1 VVTKRILLALA
12 LLAAPGHAHAQDKH
26 AVAVLG
32 VIPKDAALT
41 KSASAINAVIRTQA
55 GAKSSEYTVK
65 GSVKDIDAAVLAAE
79 CSTIQPSCAAKLGA
93 ALGTD
98 LTIAGELERRGT
110 HLELVLAL
118 VDVRTKRRVRSVH
131 QTSASSADMKKL
143 ARAAYTRLIGGDLGE
158 LAIEANA
165 RQGEVL
171 IDGQVVAGLFE
182 GRTRIDGLVKGSH
195 MLAIRA
201 KGYRPLEVDV
211 TIEAETRQMLLLD
224 PE

>member
-1 VVTKRILLALA
+1 MKRIVVALA
-12 LLAAPGHAHAQDKH
+12 LLAAPAHAESKH
-26 AVAVLG
+26 TVAVLG
-32 VIPKDAALT
+32 VIPKDATLT
-41 KSASAINAVIRTQA
+41 KAASTINAVIRTQA

-65 GSVKDIDAAVLAAE
+65 GSAKDIDAAILAAE
-79 CSTIQPSCAAKLGA
+79 CSTLQPSCAAKLGA

-98 LTIAGELERRGT
+98 LAIAGELERRGSR
-110 HLELVLAL
+110 LELVLAL
-118 VDVRTKRRVRSVH
+118 VDVHTKQRMRSIH
-131 QTSASSADMKKL
+131 QTNAANADMKKI

-165 RQGEVL
+165 QQGEVL

-201 KGYRPLEVDV
+201 KGYRSLEVDV